1 MDEQKKETESKPAE
15 PTGQPQAQT
24 QVPGKFTP
32 PPKTPREVLRE
43 WQKLI
48 DQMQQIVDRENGR
61 WGP

>member
-1 MDEQKKETESKPAE
+1 MPDEPKKETEPKQAE
-15 PTGQPQAQT
+15 VTTQAHI
-24 QVPGKFTP
+24 PGSFTP
-32 PPKTPREVLRE
+32 PPKTPREVLKE